1 MIQWVYEHSQT
12 SRLLE
17 RILVATD
24 DDRILDACHSFGAEA
39 VMTSTQHQ
47 SGTERAAEVA
57 EKIDYPIVINI
68 QGDEPLIQGQMINSL
83 VKALQE
89 ESINMA
95 TLAYKN
101 TNLSQHT
108 DRNIVK
114 VVTDKQGFAL
124 YFSRSPIP
132 LQPSDFFWHHIGLY
146 GYQRDFLLKFKDLS
160 ASWLEKGEK
169 LEQLRVLEN
178 GFRIRVV
185 ETPYSTLS
193 VDTPE
198 DIIIIEKKIK
208 EELDG

>member
-1 MIQWVYEHSQT
+1 MLQRVYEQAQSAA
-12 SRLLE
+12 LLE
-17 RILVATD
+17 RIIIATD
-24 DDRILDACHSFGAEA
+24 DQRILEAGASFGAEA
-39 VMTSTQHQ
+39 VMTSAQHQ

-57 EKIDYPIVINI
+57 AKINIPIVINI
-68 QGDEPLIQGQMINSL
+68 QGDEPLIQGQMIDSL

-89 ESINMA
+89 ESTNMA
-95 TLAYKN
+95 TLACKN
-101 TNLSQHT
+101 TNLSQHS

-114 VVTDKQGFAL
+114 VVADKQGFAL

-160 ASWLEKGEK
+160 SSRLENIEK

-198 DIIIIEKKIK
+198 DIIRVENKIK
-208 EELDG
+208 ERLDG